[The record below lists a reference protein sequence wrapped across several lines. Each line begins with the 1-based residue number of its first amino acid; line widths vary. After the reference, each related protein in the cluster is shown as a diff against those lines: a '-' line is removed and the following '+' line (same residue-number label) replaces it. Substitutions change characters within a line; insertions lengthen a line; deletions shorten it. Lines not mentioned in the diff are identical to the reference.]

1 MSQGGI
7 QELTPVLSNDMV
19 EEAIPGNIRKAEHF
33 IAFLRRFI
41 EYLKVSKIPDPA
53 DFTDT
58 NASAACC
65 RRNARVVPRSSQGD
79 YVYRA
84 EAAEVSQRNKL
95 C

>member
-1 MSQGGI
+1 
-7 QELTPVLSNDMV
+7 MV

-41 EYLKVSKIPDPA
+41 EYLKVGKTPGPA

-58 NASAACC
+58 DASATRR
-65 RRNARVVPRSSQGD
+65 RRNARIVPRSPQGD

-84 EAAEVSQRNKL
+84 EAIEVGQAQ
-95 C
+95 